1 MVLTKFMRLSLM
13 KAAHVVVSSAAYRK
27 IRVARIPVGP
37 DGVEEVHA
45 AFLNESRTRGRVQRS
60 VQEIR
65 VAGQP
70 MACDVDHRRKA
81 VLTRS
86 SQQRSPRARNAGTL
100 TKKRG
105 PP

>member
-45 AFLNESRTRGRVQRS
+45 AFLNET
-60 VQEIR
+60 
-65 VAGQP
+65 A
-70 MACDVDHRRKA
+70 HA
-81 VLTRS
+81 VLS
-86 SQQRSPRARNAGTL
+86 SAAYRKSGSRASPWLVMSITDAKLFLRDPHSREVRALGMRHVD
-100 TKKRG
+100 
-105 PP
+105 